1 MFAILISG
9 PLDLKLFQ
17 LLYSFRHEGSPEI
30 MNPTRDSDPLVTMRV
45 ARSLAELPALV
56 PGLVSPSHWLQFN
69 HPLPYDN
76 SLALLLVQDDIRS
89 LPEAWAYA
97 MGACFDMLWVTSLAA
112 KDELVQ
118 ARVPPNRVQ
127 VLLRYLSD

>member
-1 MFAILISG
+1 
-9 PLDLKLFQ
+9 
-17 LLYSFRHEGSPEI
+17 
-30 MNPTRDSDPLVTMRV
+30 MRV

-56 PGLVSPSHWLQFN
+56 PGLVSPLHWLQFN

-76 SLALLLVQDDIRS
+76 SLALLLVQDDVRS

-97 MGACFDMLWVTSLAA
+97 MGACFDMVWVTSLAA

-118 ARVPPNRVQ
+118 ARIPPNRVQ
-127 VLLRYLSD
+127 VCDDSHRLY